1 MGAKGEGSDLVALL
15 EKLQSD
21 GSNERLNQVHRNLE
35 SRVMRLTDQLNSV
48 VHERRALQL
57 KNRRV
62 NGSIKL
68 AELEVPEEQSL
79 AGLDL
84 NSPSSPFATQEES
97 LILQESTLR
106 SLQTSL
112 PAGPSTMTVGTFEAQ
127 KVRIQNTIELQLD
140 KALEEERLGMT
151 YKQVL
156 RRMKD
161 ELTVLKKNAEDM
173 RRAVEEYGNAM
184 QQEKLRL
191 RAALQSRREA
201 HALWQD
207 VVRIRDEG
215 RNVWTNKIHAR
226 ERVADMT
233 ARDREGMEHSRAERE
248 KARKRAQA
256 LARRELQVMTTAKL
270 SDGKV
275 PFEGPKRDGEIV
287 GATEEQ
293 LAVRDLRQQQHNE
306 EMLGGAGLGIAPA
319 KAEVSTAVRAR
330 QAAAMKS
337 METLDAFMREV
348 HARDVNELIEK
359 LFSMLDKGAAAKAQ
373 SESLEGRLVN
383 LQDDMRGLAAE
394 RDAERLRIEGLQ
406 GADREQVDAMRG
418 RVDQAAARLTR
429 ARRSMVRA
437 EQGLSQVLMGVRLL
451 ARRIESIVAP
461 EALPDG
467 ELDAATLIAIQS
479 SRRSKR
485 HLTTVAEDDTDGE
498 AAVVED
504 LAGIDEVVEAVRE
517 SWERLEGRVRLVV
530 ETEWPSAPTSD
541 PRLTESEIEE
551 ARKTRSQSYAG
562 VGRASRPVLPGS
574 DSRPDSAQTAESG
587 PKEEGQD
594 SPSEKPAPK
603 LVKSAKSFNAQV
615 LALVP
620 SAPKP
625 QDPNAAKILKTRSRL
640 VKHQQE
646 YKQDINVR
654 IRLKSRGSDHSDEE
668 EDSIPPG

>member
-1 MGAKGEGSDLVALL
+1 M
-15 EKLQSD
+15 
-21 GSNERLNQVHRNLE
+21 
-35 SRVMRLTDQLNSV
+35 
-48 VHERRALQL
+48 
-57 KNRRV
+57 
-62 NGSIKL
+62 
-68 AELEVPEEQSL
+68 P
-79 AGLDL
+79 
-84 NSPSSPFATQEES
+84 
-97 LILQESTLR
+97 
-106 SLQTSL
+106 
-112 PAGPSTMTVGTFEAQ
+112 GPSVAQ
-127 KVRIQNTIELQLD
+127 
-140 KALEEERLGMT
+140 ALEEERLGMT

-184 QQEKLRL
+184 QQEKLRRVDCVESHRKLRRGAARTRQWQWEWAAGQPAPTLASAPCRRL

-517 SWERLEGRVRLVV
+517 SWERLEV
-530 ETEWPSAPTSD
+530 SA
-541 PRLTESEIEE
+541 
-551 ARKTRSQSYAG
+551 G
-562 VGRASRPVLPGS
+562 
-574 DSRPDSAQTAESG
+574 
-587 PKEEGQD
+587 
-594 SPSEKPAPK
+594 
-603 LVKSAKSFNAQV
+603 
-615 LALVP
+615 
-620 SAPKP
+620 
-625 QDPNAAKILKTRSRL
+625 
-640 VKHQQE
+640 
-646 YKQDINVR
+646 
-654 IRLKSRGSDHSDEE
+654 
-668 EDSIPPG
+668 